1 VRDLCETLFSHKSR
15 TIFLGQ
21 KPRVT
26 LNLQQNNHSSYE
38 RNKTSHRCN
47 KLDTPDCNSTR
58 NNQLKKLSCMKL
70 KRPLEGVDLR
80 SLSLPLLSANC
91 CCTAFLYG
99 GLSRTFQYVSGTLML
114 FTLVLFII
122 LSIKS
127 QYKAKDVFWSNDKI
141 MNISAFA
148 FVIALI
154 LYWFLPANIQIVIS
168 IILFVAGCV
177 VLLYWAYLFCRKRI
191 AL

>member
-1 VRDLCETLFSHKSR
+1 
-15 TIFLGQ
+15 
-21 KPRVT
+21 
-26 LNLQQNNHSSYE
+26 
-38 RNKTSHRCN
+38 
-47 KLDTPDCNSTR
+47 
-58 NNQLKKLSCMKL
+58 MKL

-80 SLSLPLLSANC
+80 SLSLPLLSADC
-91 CCTAFLYG
+91 FCTAFLYG
-99 GLSRTFQYVSGTLML
+99 GLARTFQYVSGTLML
-114 FTLVLFII
+114 ITLVLFII

-127 QYKAKDVFWSNDKI
+127 QYKAKDVLWSNDKI

-148 FVIALI
+148 FVIVLI

-177 VLLYWAYLFCRKRI
+177 VLLYWAYLLCHKRI

>member
-1 VRDLCETLFSHKSR
+1 
-15 TIFLGQ
+15 
-21 KPRVT
+21 
-26 LNLQQNNHSSYE
+26 
-38 RNKTSHRCN
+38 
-47 KLDTPDCNSTR
+47 
-58 NNQLKKLSCMKL
+58 
-70 KRPLEGVDLR
+70 
-80 SLSLPLLSANC
+80 
-91 CCTAFLYG
+91 
-99 GLSRTFQYVSGTLML
+99 ML